1 MSVLI
6 WLIPFLYMEEYITSL
21 THGSYLFHWQEQAK
35 IAKLGLEMKLIT
47 SEMEAEADKWAEP
60 DNAVVRRAKNMA
72 AMAFSM
78 YLFTRGEGRLHTT
91 HDLFLQ
97 AEFFA
102 EEGNKLYR
110 TVKDFAS
117 RVSWVWLYTYSCSI
131 FVLVVLCVCLLACMC
146 ACGQVGTCVYVYVCV
161 CMHECACVCVF
172 VCTYMF
178 VCVHVCVFSV
188 LTKSGHFFCLNCI
201 LMTWRFATH
210 YRI

>member
-1 MSVLI
+1 
-6 WLIPFLYMEEYITSL
+6 
-21 THGSYLFHWQEQAK
+21 
-35 IAKLGLEMKLIT
+35 MKLIT

-117 RVSWVWLYTYSCSI
+117 RVSWVWLYTYNCS
-131 FVLVVLCVCLLACMC
+131 FLLLLLCVC
-146 ACGQVGTCVYVYVCV
+146 
-161 CMHECACVCVF
+161 
-172 VCTYMF
+172 
-178 VCVHVCVFSV
+178 VCVHVCVWASV
-188 LTKSGHFFCLNCI
+188 HCVCVCACMCVCACVSVHVCLCAHVGVCACMCFQSI
-201 LMTWRFATH
+201 DQI
-210 YRI
+210 RIFLFV

>member
-1 MSVLI
+1 
-6 WLIPFLYMEEYITSL
+6 
-21 THGSYLFHWQEQAK
+21 
-35 IAKLGLEMKLIT
+35 MKLIT

-117 RVSWVWLYTYSCSI
+117 RVSWVWLYTYSYSN
-131 FVLVVLCVCLLACMC
+131 FVLVVVLCVCVFACAHVGKC
-146 ACGQVGTCVYVYVCV
+146 ACVCV
-161 CMHECACVCVF
+161 CVFSCMCMHECACVF
-172 VCTYMF
+172 VCTYML

-188 LTKSGHFFCLNCI
+188 LTKSGHFFV
-201 LMTWRFATH
+201 
-210 YRI
+210 

>member
-1 MSVLI
+1 
-6 WLIPFLYMEEYITSL
+6 
-21 THGSYLFHWQEQAK
+21 
-35 IAKLGLEMKLIT
+35 MKLIT

-117 RVSWVWLYTYSCSI
+117 RVSFI
-131 FVLVVLCVCLLACMC
+131 LALNN
-146 ACGQVGTCVYVYVCV
+146 VN
-161 CMHECACVCVF
+161 
-172 VCTYMF
+172 
-178 VCVHVCVFSV
+178 
-188 LTKSGHFFCLNCI
+188 LILFFKI
-201 LMTWRFATH
+201 MK
-210 YRI
+210 